1 MKNDKDEDPNRI
13 KRLLAE
19 MDFATKVKIA
29 QEAKKKKEQENKDS
43 NK

>member
-1 MKNDKDEDPNRI
+1 MKNEKDEDPNRI

-29 QEAKKKKEQENKDS
+29 QEANKKNRSKKPK
-43 NK
+43 K